1 MDVFLDGT
9 GITPGTEK
17 CHCGPEC
24 EFPCW
29 QRLGIAPACEG
40 CGCPPFPPE
49 RLFARL
55 AMPVR
60 VGQILALPG
69 HEGRWQVETAKV
81 ADDGRDAKCVVFRVR
96 V

>member
-40 CGCPPFPPE
+40 CGCPPFPDEEEPDE
-49 RLFARL
+49 
-55 AMPVR
+55 
-60 VGQILALPG
+60 
-69 HEGRWQVETAKV
+69 
-81 ADDGRDAKCVVFRVR
+81 
-96 V
+96 